1 LDLMNGQNILCYQ
14 LDNGLKVLLDP
25 VYSAPVV
32 SHWVWYR
39 VGARNEIPGK
49 TGISHWVEHM
59 MFKGTVTYPKGSI
72 FKAVNV
78 NGGTLNGFTGQD
90 YTAYY
95 ETLPADRLDLAL
107 RIECDRMANSIIEPA
122 EVEAERTV
130 IIAEREGSENSPN
143 YLLYEE
149 VVAAAFKVHPYG
161 HPVIGWK
168 EDLLNI
174 TRDDL
179 WQHYK
184 TYYGPHNAIIVIAG
198 DIDAETV
205 QTRINDLYDPLPTG
219 PSPPP
224 VTITEPLQLG
234 MRRVYVKRSGT
245 VPYFQAVYHT
255 PPGSHIDNY
264 PLTILDFILSGA
276 SPMGLMGGGTR
287 THRSARLYKA
297 MVETQIATR
306 AGSNYKPSLDTGTFY
321 LSGTPAR
328 GRMLQELEDTFFSEI
343 EKLAQTPV
351 PEAEIARVIKQAK
364 AQYAYALERVSNR
377 AYWLGLMEIMGDW
390 RKFLSFLDNLSTVTP
405 DDVQRVAQ
413 SYLQPTNCT
422 VGWFEPENG

>member
-1 LDLMNGQNILCYQ
+1 MNGQNILCYQ

-59 MFKGTVTYPKGSI
+59 MFKGTATYPKGSI

-78 NGGTLNGFTGQD
+78 NGGMLNGFTGQD

-107 RIECDRMANSIIEPA
+107 RIESDRMANSVIEPD
-122 EVEAERTV
+122 EVETERTV

-143 YLLYEE
+143 YQLYEE

-198 DIDAETV
+198 DIDTEIV
-205 QTRINDLYDPLPTG
+205 QTRINDLYGPIPTG

-224 VTITEPLQLG
+224 VTIKEPPQLG

-255 PPGSHIDNY
+255 PPSSHTDNY

-276 SPMGLMGGGTR
+276 SPMGMMGGGTR

-306 AGSNYKPSLDTGTFY
+306 AGSNYKPSLDTGMFY

-328 GRMLQELEDTFFSEI
+328 GRTLKELEDTFFSEI

-351 PEAEIARVIKQAK
+351 PEAEIVRVIKQAK

-390 RKFLSFLDNLSTVTP
+390 RKFLSFLDNLSTVSP

-413 SYLQPTNCT
+413 SYLQSTNCT
-422 VGWFEPENG
+422 IGWFEPEND